1 MTVSNFFID
10 RPIFAGVLS
19 VVILVGGGIAYTSLP
34 VAQYPEVAP
43 PTVVVR
49 ATFPGAT
56 PEVIADTVAT
66 PLEQEVNGVEG
77 MLYMESQSANDGS
90 MTLTVTF
97 ALGTDLDTAQVQV
110 QNRVGAAEPGLP
122 DVVRRIGVVTTKE
135 SPNLLLV
142 VHLLSPDGSLEQLDI
157 ANYALQNIR
166 DRLSRIEGVGNV
178 RIFGAGDY
186 SMRIWLD
193 GDKLAALS
201 MTAGDVVAALR
212 EQNVQ
217 VAAGVIGQEPTEGAG
232 AFQIPVTTLGRLTTE
247 EEFGAVVVRG
257 GEGNR
262 LVRVRDVARVELG
275 AKDYSVAS
283 YLNDDPAVA
292 LLINQRPGSNALQT
306 AAEVREA
313 MDEMADSLPFPPG
326 LEHRIVYDPTKYFI
340 EQSIDEVFVTLYQA
354 VGLVVLVV
362 FLFLGSWRATI
373 IPAAAIPVALVGTFG
388 AMLALGFSLN
398 SLSLFGLVL
407 AIGIVVDDA
416 IVVVENVERKLS
428 EGLSPRDATRATM
441 AEVGSALIATTLV
454 LIAVF
459 VPTAFLGGISGQ
471 FYRQFALTIAFS
483 TAVST
488 FVSLT
493 LSPALSTLLLRKRG
507 EHHGWLDRT
516 FEFLLGWLFRL
527 FDRALAAVTGAY
539 AASVKQAIRLSG
551 LTLGVYAVLL
561 GLTYYSFATIP
572 TGFIPAQDQ
581 GYLILAVQ
589 LPDGASLDRT
599 EAVTK
604 AAVRAAREVE
614 GVTGVVSFA
623 GFSGATRVNAS
634 NSAAMFP
641 VLAPFEER
649 AEAGL
654 TFDEIVSEMRA
665 RMAAIPDAGIVVIPP
680 PPVRGLGN
688 GGGYKYQ
695 IQARDGE
702 ITPAELEAAV
712 GRIVAAAN
720 ADPDLAQVFSTY
732 RASTPQYYVDLDRER
747 ARILGVAVGD
757 VFETMQVYL
766 GSLFVNDFNLGGRT
780 YQVNVQSE
788 EEFRDE
794 PGDIARLRTRNAAG
808 DPVPLGSLADV
819 ELRSGPDRV
828 VRYNLYPAAD
838 LNGDTAPGVS
848 SGQALQE
855 VERIARDMLPPGF
868 SYEATD
874 IAYQQKQVTTFQQI
888 AVFCACVLF
897 VYLALA
903 AQFESLILP
912 LAIVLIVPMSLLA
925 ALGGVWFRGL
935 DNNILT
941 QIGLVVLVG
950 LACKNAILI
959 VEFAAQLEE
968 QGRNRVEGAIE
979 ACRLRFRAILMTAFS
994 FVLGVLP
1001 LVLATGAGAEMRVAL
1016 GTAVFAGMVGVTL
1029 FGLVLT
1035 PVFYTT
1041 LRKLGGGPR
1050 GTHDELVVAEPAPDA
1065 FPPEDRSAIPGP
1077 RLQGPPR
1084 PVPSG
1089 A

>member
-1 MTVSNFFID
+1 MNLSNFFID

-19 VVILVGGGIAYTSLP
+19 VVILAGGAIAYTALP

-66 PLEQEVNGVEG
+66 PLEQAVNGVEG

-90 MTLTVTF
+90 MSLTVTF

-110 QNRVGAAEPGLP
+110 QNRVASAESGLP
-122 DVVRRIGVVTTKE
+122 DVVRRIGVVTSKE

-142 VHLLSPDGSLEQLDI
+142 VHLLSPDGSLSQLDI
-157 ANYALQNIR
+157 ANYALQNVR

-201 MTAGDVVAALR
+201 MTAGDVVDALR

-217 VAAGVIGQEPTEGAG
+217 VAAGVIGQEPNDGAG

-247 EEFGAVVVRG
+247 EEFGAVVVRS

-275 AKDYSVAS
+275 ARDYSVAS
-283 YLNDDPAVA
+283 YLNEDPAVA
-292 LLINQRPGSNALQT
+292 MLINQRPGSNALQT
-306 AAEVREA
+306 ATEVRAA
-313 MDEMADSLPFPPG
+313 MDEMAGTLPFPPG
-326 LEHRIVYDPTKYFI
+326 LKHEIVYDPTKYFI

-362 FLFLGSWRATI
+362 FIFLGSWRATL
-373 IPAAAIPVALVGTFG
+373 IPAAAIPVSLVGTFA

-416 IVVVENVERKLS
+416 IVVVENVERKLA
-428 EGLSPRDATRATM
+428 EGLSPRDAARATM
-441 AEVGSALIATTLV
+441 REVGSALIATTLV

-483 TAVST
+483 TGVST

-493 LSPALSTLLLRKRG
+493 LSPALAALLLRKRG
-507 EHHGWLDRT
+507 EQTGWLDRG
-516 FEFLLGWLFRL
+516 FHLLLGWFFRL
-527 FDRALAAVTGAY
+527 FDAALEKLSGAY
-539 AASVKQAIRLSG
+539 AAVVKRAIRFG
-551 LTLGVYAVLL
+551 VLTLGVYAALL
-561 GLTYYSFATIP
+561 GLTYYSFRTIP

-581 GYLILAVQ
+581 GYVIIAIQ
-589 LPDGASLDRT
+589 LPNGANLDRT
-599 EAVTK
+599 DAVTK
-604 AAVRAAREVE
+604 AAVKAAREVE
-614 GVTGVVSFA
+614 GITGVVSFA

-634 NSAAMFP
+634 NAAAMFP
-641 VLAPFEER
+641 VLAPFAER
-649 AEAGL
+649 TEAGL
-654 TFDEIVSEMRA
+654 TFDGIVNELRA
-665 RMAAIPDAGIVVIPP
+665 KMAAIPDAGIVVIPP
-680 PPVRGLGN
+680 PPVRGLGT

-695 IQARDGE
+695 IQARRGD
-702 ITPAELEAAV
+702 ITPAQLEAATTEMV
-712 GRIVAAAN
+712 DAARRN
-720 ADPDLAQVFSTY
+720 PHLTQVYSTFQ
-732 RASTPQYYVDLDRER
+732 ASAPQYYVDLDREK
-747 ARILGVAVGD
+747 ARILGVPVDD
-757 VFETMQVYL
+757 VFETLQVYL

-780 YQVNVQSE
+780 YQVNVQAE
-788 EEFRDE
+788 QEYRDE
-794 PGDIARLRTRNAAG
+794 PGDIARLRTRNADGEA
-808 DPVPLGSLADV
+808 VPIGSLADV
-819 ELRSGPDRV
+819 ELRTAPDRI

-838 LNGDTAPGVS
+838 FNGDTAAGVS
-848 SGQALQE
+848 SGQALAE
-855 VERIARDMLPPGF
+855 VEELARRTLPAGF
-868 SYEATD
+868 SYEPTD
-874 IAYQQKQVTTFQQI
+874 IAYQQQQVGAWQQI

-925 ALGGVWFRGL
+925 ALAGVWLRGL

-959 VEFAAQLEE
+959 VEFAAQLEG
-968 QGRNRVEGAIE
+968 QGKGRVEAAVE

-994 FVLGVLP
+994 FVLGVAP
-1001 LVLATGAGAEMRVAL
+1001 LVFASGAGAEMRIAL
-1016 GTAVFAGMVGVTL
+1016 GTAVFAGMIGVTL
-1029 FGLVLT
+1029 FGLILT

-1041 LRKLGGGPR
+1041 LRRFGPQPKAA
-1050 GTHDELVVAEPAPDA
+1050 DVAPA
-1065 FPPEDRSAIPGP
+1065 
-1077 RLQGPPR
+1077 
-1084 PVPSG
+1084 
-1089 A
+1089 

>member
-1 MTVSNFFID
+1 MNFSNFFID

-19 VVILVGGGIAYTSLP
+19 VVILVGGGIAYTALP

-49 ATFPGAT
+49 AVYPGAT

-77 MLYMESQSANDGS
+77 MLYMESQSATDGS

-97 ALGTDLDTAQVQV
+97 ELGSDLDVAQVQV
-110 QNRVGAAEPGLP
+110 QNRVAAAEPRLP
-122 DVVRRIGVVTTKE
+122 ETVRRIGVVTSKE

-157 ANYALQNIR
+157 ANYALKNIR

-178 RIFGAGDY
+178 RIFGAGNY
-186 SMRIWLD
+186 SMRVWLD
-193 GDKLAALS
+193 GDRLAALG
-201 MTAGDVVAALR
+201 MTAGDVVDALR
-212 EQNVQ
+212 DQNVQ
-217 VAAGVIGQEPTEGAG
+217 VAAGVIGREPNDGPG

-247 EEFGAVVVRG
+247 EEFGGVVVRG

-262 LVRVRDVARVELG
+262 LVRLRDVARVELG
-275 AKDYSVAS
+275 AENYDVAS

-292 LLINQRPGSNALQT
+292 MLVNQRPGSNALET
-306 AAEVREA
+306 AEQVRAA
-313 MDEMADSLPFPPG
+313 MDEMAAGLPFPPG
-326 LEHRIVYDPTKYFI
+326 LTHEIVYDPTKYFI
-340 EQSIDEVFVTLYQA
+340 QQSIDEVFVTLYQA

-362 FLFLGSWRATI
+362 FLFLGSWRATL
-373 IPAAAIPVALVGTFG
+373 IPAAAIPVSLVGTFA
-388 AMLALGFSLN
+388 AMLALDFSLN

-416 IVVVENVERKLS
+416 IVVVENVERKLA
-428 EGLSPRDATRATM
+428 EGLNPRDATRATM
-441 AEVGSALIATTLV
+441 AEVGSALIATSLV

-459 VPTAFLGGISGQ
+459 VPTAFLEGISGQ

-493 LSPALSTLLLRKRG
+493 LSPALAALLLRKR
-507 EHHGWLDRT
+507 EAQTGWLDKL
-516 FEFLLGWLFRL
+516 FNGLLGWFFRL
-527 FDRALAAVTGAY
+527 FDAALAKVTGGYVRLVRRAVRF
-539 AASVKQAIRLSG
+539 SVV
-551 LTLGVYAVLL
+551 TLGVYAGLL
-561 GLTYYSFATIP
+561 GLTYFGFASIP
-572 TGFIPAQDQ
+572 TGFIPPQDQ
-581 GYLILAVQ
+581 GYVIVALQ
-589 LPDGASLDRT
+589 LPDGAKLDRT
-599 EAVTK
+599 DAATR
-604 AAVRAAREVE
+604 AAVKAVREVP
-614 GVTGVVSFA
+614 GVTDVVSFA

-634 NSAAMFP
+634 NAAAMFP
-641 VLAPFEER
+641 VLAPFAER
-649 AEAGL
+649 VEQGIS
-654 TFDEIVSEMRA
+654 FDDTVAAMRA
-665 RMAAIPDAGIVVIPP
+665 RLAQIPEAQIVVIPP
-680 PPVRGLGN
+680 PPVRGLGT

-695 IQARDGE
+695 IQDRAGYGPDRLAAATGE
-702 ITPAELEAAV
+702 LA
-712 GRIVAAAN
+712 GAAN
-720 ADPDLAQVFSTY
+720 ADPKLAQVFSTF
-732 RASTPQYYVDLDRER
+732 RASTPQYYVDLDREK
-747 ARILGVAVGD
+747 ARMLDVPVGE
-757 VFETMQVYL
+757 VFQTMQVYL

-780 YQVNVQSE
+780 YQVNVQAE
-788 EEFRDE
+788 QEYRDS
-794 PGDIARLRTRNAAG
+794 PDDIGRLRTRNRMG
-808 DPVPLGSLADV
+808 EPVPLGSLADV

-848 SGQALQE
+848 SGEALAE
-855 VERIARDMLPPGF
+855 VEELAAKILPTGMT
-868 SYEATD
+868 YEATD
-874 IAYQQKQVTTFQQI
+874 IAYQQKQVTTFQQV
-888 AVFCACVLF
+888 ATFAACVLF

-912 LAIVLIVPMSLLA
+912 LAIILIVPMSLLA
-925 ALGGVWFRGL
+925 ALAGVWLRGQ

-959 VEFAAQLEE
+959 VEFAAQLEG
-968 QGRNRVEGAIE
+968 QGKGRVEAAVE

-994 FVLGVLP
+994 FILGVLP
-1001 LVLATGAGAEMRVAL
+1001 LTFAAGAGAEMRVAL
-1016 GTAVFAGMVGVTL
+1016 GTAVFAGMIGVTL

-1041 LRKLGGGPR
+1041 LRRFSPK
-1050 GTHDELVVAEPAPDA
+1050 PAPAGDPEPTA
-1065 FPPEDRSAIPGP
+1065 PPPARPPIPGP

-1084 PVPSG
+1084 PAP

>member
-1 MTVSNFFID
+1 MTFPNFFID

-19 VVILVGGGIAYTSLP
+19 VVILVGGGIAYMALP

-90 MTLTVTF
+90 MSLTVTF

-110 QNRVGAAEPGLP
+110 QNRVAAAEPRLP
-122 DVVRRIGVVTTKE
+122 EVVRRIGVVTTKE

-142 VHLLSPDGSLEQLDI
+142 VHLLSPDGAMEQLDI

-217 VAAGVIGQEPTEGAG
+217 VAAGVIGQEPVEGAG
-232 AFQIPVTTLGRLTTE
+232 AFQIPVSTLGRLTTE

-275 AKDYSVAS
+275 AQNYSVAS
-283 YLNDDPAVA
+283 YLNENPAVA
-292 LLINQRPGSNALQT
+292 MLINQRPGSNALET
-306 AAEVREA
+306 ATEVRAA
-313 MDEMADSLPFPPG
+313 MDEMSDSLPFPPG

-354 VGLVVLVV
+354 VALVVLVV
-362 FLFLGSWRATI
+362 FLFLGSWRATL
-373 IPAAAIPVALVGTFG
+373 IPAAAIPVSLVGTFG

-416 IVVVENVERKLS
+416 IVVVENVERKLA

-441 AEVGSALIATTLV
+441 AEVGSALIATSLV

-459 VPTAFLGGISGQ
+459 VPTAFIPGISGQ

-493 LSPALSTLLLRKRG
+493 LSPALATLLLRRKG
-507 EHHGWLDRT
+507 EHHGWLDRG

-527 FDRALAAVTGAY
+527 FDRVLEAITGAY
-539 AASVKQAIRLSG
+539 AATVKRAIRFSV
-551 LTLGVYAVLL
+551 LTLGVYGALV
-561 GLTYYSFATIP
+561 GLTYYAFDKIP
-572 TGFIPAQDQ
+572 TGFIPPQDQ
-581 GYLILAVQ
+581 GYVIVALQ

-599 EAVTK
+599 DAVTK
-604 AAVRAAREVE
+604 AAVKAVREVE

-623 GFSGATRVNAS
+623 GFSGATRTNAS
-634 NSAAMFP
+634 NAAAMFP
-641 VLAPFEER
+641 VLAPFAER

-654 TFDEIVSEMRA
+654 TLDGIVGEMRA
-665 RMAAIPDAGIVVIPP
+665 KLSAIPDAMIVVIPP

-695 IQARDGE
+695 IQARDGQL
-702 ITPAELEAAV
+702 TPADLEAAV
-712 GRIVAAAN
+712 GRIAAAAN
-720 ADPDLAQVFSTY
+720 DPVQHPNLQQVFSTY
-732 RASTPQYYVDLDRER
+732 RASTPQYYVDFDRER
-747 ARILGVAVGD
+747 ARILDVPIDA
-757 VFETMQVYL
+757 VFETLQVYL

-780 YQVNVQSE
+780 YQVNVQAE
-788 EEFRDE
+788 QEFRDE
-794 PGDIARLRTRNAAG
+794 PSDIARLRTRNADGEA
-808 DPVPLGSLADV
+808 VPLGSLADV
-819 ELRSGPDRV
+819 ELRNGPDRV

-848 SGQALQE
+848 SGEALRE
-855 VERIARDMLPPGF
+855 VEAIADAVLPAGF
-868 SYEATD
+868 SYEPTD
-874 IAYQQKQVTTFQQI
+874 IAYQQRQVTAGQQI

-968 QGRNRVEGAIE
+968 QGRNRIEAAIE

-1001 LVLATGAGAEMRVAL
+1001 LVLATGAGAEMRIAL
-1016 GTAVFAGMVGVTL
+1016 GTAVFAGMIGVTL
-1029 FGLVLT
+1029 FGLILT
-1035 PVFYTT
+1035 PVFYTS
-1041 LRKLGGGPR
+1041 LRKLGGGGSR
-1050 GTHDELVVAEPAPDA
+1050 TFDEETPSP
-1065 FPPEDRSAIPGP
+1065 PPERKLPQIPGP
-1077 RLQGPPR
+1077 ILQGPPR
-1084 PVPSG
+1084 PSPVG

>member
-1 MTVSNFFID
+1 MNLSNFFID

-19 VVILVGGGIAYTSLP
+19 VVILVGGAIAYTALP

-66 PLEQEVNGVEG
+66 PLEQAVNGVEG

-90 MTLTVTF
+90 MSLTVTF

-110 QNRVGAAEPGLP
+110 QNRVASAESGLP
-122 DVVRRIGVVTTKE
+122 DVVRRIGVVTSKE

-142 VHLLSPDGSLEQLDI
+142 VHLLSPDGSLSQLDI
-157 ANYALQNIR
+157 ANYALQNVR

-201 MTAGDVVAALR
+201 MTAGDVVEALR

-217 VAAGVIGQEPTEGAG
+217 VAAGVIGQEPNDGAG
-232 AFQIPVTTLGRLTTE
+232 AFQIPVTTLGRLTTA
-247 EEFGAVVVRG
+247 EEFGAVVVRS

-275 AKDYSVAS
+275 ARDYSVAS
-283 YLNDDPAVA
+283 YLNEDPAVA
-292 LLINQRPGSNALQT
+292 MLINQRPGSNALQT
-306 AAEVREA
+306 ATEVRAA
-313 MDEMADSLPFPPG
+313 MDEMAGTLPFPPG
-326 LEHRIVYDPTKYFI
+326 LRHEIVYDPTKYFI

-362 FLFLGSWRATI
+362 FLFLGSWRATL
-373 IPAAAIPVALVGTFG
+373 IPAAAIPVSLVGTFA

-416 IVVVENVERKLS
+416 IVVVENVERKLA
-428 EGLSPRDATRATM
+428 EGLSPRDAARATM
-441 AEVGSALIATTLV
+441 QEVGSALIATTLV

-483 TAVST
+483 TGVST

-493 LSPALSTLLLRKRG
+493 LSPALAALLLRKRG
-507 EHHGWLDRT
+507 TQTGWLDRG
-516 FEFLLGWLFRL
+516 FDLLLGWFFRL
-527 FDRALAAVTGAY
+527 FDRALEAITGAY
-539 AASVKQAIRLSG
+539 AAVVKRAIRFG
-551 LTLGVYAVLL
+551 VLTLGVYAALL
-561 GLTYYSFATIP
+561 GLTYYSFQTIP

-581 GYLILAVQ
+581 GYVIIAIQ
-589 LPDGASLDRT
+589 LPNGANLDRT
-599 EAVTK
+599 DAVTK
-604 AAVRAAREVE
+604 AAVKAAREVE
-614 GVTGVVSFA
+614 GITGVVSFA

-634 NSAAMFP
+634 NAAAMFP
-641 VLAPFEER
+641 VLAPFAER
-649 AEAGL
+649 TEAGL
-654 TFDEIVSEMRA
+654 TFDGIVNELRA
-665 RMAAIPDAGIVVIPP
+665 KMAAIPDAGIVVIPP
-680 PPVRGLGN
+680 PPVRGLGT

-695 IQARDGE
+695 IQARRGD
-702 ITPAELEAAV
+702 ITPAQLEAATAEMV
-712 GRIVAAAN
+712 DAARRN
-720 ADPDLAQVFSTY
+720 PHLTQVYSTFQ
-732 RASTPQYYVDLDRER
+732 ASAPQYYVDLDREK
-747 ARILGVAVGD
+747 ARILGVKVDD
-757 VFETMQVYL
+757 VFETLQVYL

-780 YQVNVQSE
+780 YQVNVQAE
-788 EEFRDE
+788 QEYRDE
-794 PGDIARLRTRNAAG
+794 PGDIARLRTRNADGEA
-808 DPVPLGSLADV
+808 VPIGSLADV
-819 ELRSGPDRV
+819 ELRTAPDRI

-838 LNGDTAPGVS
+838 FNGDTAAGVS
-848 SGQALQE
+848 SGQALAE
-855 VERIARDMLPPGF
+855 VEELARRTLPAGF
-868 SYEATD
+868 SYEPTD
-874 IAYQQKQVTTFQQI
+874 IAYQQQQVSAWQQI

-925 ALGGVWFRGL
+925 ALAGVWFRGL

-959 VEFAAQLEE
+959 VEFAAQLEG
-968 QGRNRVEGAIE
+968 QGKGRVEAAVE

-994 FVLGVLP
+994 FVLGVAP
-1001 LVLATGAGAEMRVAL
+1001 LVFASGAGAEMRIAL
-1016 GTAVFAGMVGVTL
+1016 GTAVFAGMIGVTL
-1029 FGLVLT
+1029 FGLILT

-1041 LRKLGGGPR
+1041 LRRFGPKPQA
-1050 GTHDELVVAEPAPDA
+1050 AE
-1065 FPPEDRSAIPGP
+1065 
-1077 RLQGPPR
+1077 
-1084 PVPSG
+1084 
-1089 A
+1089 

>member
-1 MTVSNFFID
+1 
-10 RPIFAGVLS
+10 
-19 VVILVGGGIAYTSLP
+19 
-34 VAQYPEVAP
+34 
-43 PTVVVR
+43 
-49 ATFPGAT
+49 
-56 PEVIADTVAT
+56 
-66 PLEQEVNGVEG
+66 
-77 MLYMESQSANDGS
+77 
-90 MTLTVTF
+90 
-97 ALGTDLDTAQVQV
+97 
-110 QNRVGAAEPGLP
+110 
-122 DVVRRIGVVTTKE
+122 
-135 SPNLLLV
+135 
-142 VHLLSPDGSLEQLDI
+142 
-157 ANYALQNIR
+157 
-166 DRLSRIEGVGNV
+166 
-178 RIFGAGDY
+178 
-186 SMRIWLD
+186 
-193 GDKLAALS
+193 

-217 VAAGVIGQEPTEGAG
+217 VAAGVIGQEPTEGAN
-232 AFQIPVTTLGRLTTE
+232 AFQIPVTTLGRLTTA
-247 EEFGAVVVRG
+247 EEFGAVVVRS

-275 AKDYSVAS
+275 ARDYSVAS
-283 YLNDDPAVA
+283 YLDEDPAVA
-292 LLINQRPGSNALQT
+292 MLINQRPGTNALET
-306 AAEVREA
+306 AREVREA

-362 FLFLGSWRATI
+362 FIFLGSWRATL
-373 IPAAAIPVALVGTFG
+373 IPAAAIPVSLVGTFG

-416 IVVVENVERKLS
+416 IVVVENVERKLA
-428 EGLSPRDATRATM
+428 EGLSPRDATRSTM
-441 AEVGSALIATTLV
+441 AEVGSALIATSLV

-493 LSPALSTLLLRKRG
+493 LSPALATLLLRKKG
-507 EHHGWLDRT
+507 EHTGWIDRGFDFT
-516 FEFLLGWLFRL
+516 LGWLFRG
-527 FDRALAAVTGAY
+527 FDRLLESVTGVYSSLVKRAVRF
-539 AASVKQAIRLSG
+539 SV

-561 GLTYYSFATIP
+561 GLTYQAFQTVPS
-572 TGFIPAQDQ
+572 GFIPAQDQ
-581 GYLILAVQ
+581 GYVIVALQ

-599 EAVTK
+599 DAVTK
-604 AAVRAAREVE
+604 AAVQAALEVE

-634 NSAAMFP
+634 NAAAMFP
-641 VLAPFEER
+641 VLAPFAER

-654 TFDEIVSEMRA
+654 TFDGIVGEMR
-665 RMAAIPDAGIVVIPP
+665 RKMAAIPDAGIVVIPP

-695 IQARDGE
+695 IQARRDS

-712 GRIVAAAN
+712 GEIAAAAN
-720 ADPDLAQVFSTY
+720 ADPDLVQVFSTF

-747 ARILGVAVGD
+747 ARILGVPVD
-757 VFETMQVYL
+757 QVFETLQVYL

-780 YQVNVQSE
+780 YQVNVQAE
-788 EEFRDE
+788 QEYRDD
-794 PGDIARLRTRNAAG
+794 PSDIGRLRTRNAAG
-808 DPVPLGSLADV
+808 ESVPLGSLADI
-819 ELRSGPDRV
+819 ELRTGPDRV

-838 LNGDTAPGVS
+838 LNGDSAPGVS
-848 SGQALQE
+848 SGEALRE
-855 VERIARDMLPPGF
+855 VEAIADDLLPAGF

-874 IAYQQKQVTTFQQI
+874 IAYQQKQVTVTQQI
-888 AVFCACVLF
+888 AVFAACVLF

-912 LAIVLIVPMSLLA
+912 LAIVMIVPMSLLA
-925 ALGGVWFRGL
+925 ALAGVWFRGL

-959 VEFAAQLEE
+959 VEFAAQLE
-968 QGRNRVEGAIE
+968 GRGRSRVDAAIE

-1016 GTAVFAGMVGVTL
+1016 GTAVFAGMIGVTL

-1041 LRKLGGGPR
+1041 LRKFGGSPQTLDDGDPEDGSGSDSSPPQR
-1050 GTHDELVVAEPAPDA
+1050 PAPAD
-1065 FPPEDRSAIPGP
+1065 PPPRIPGP
-1077 RLQGPPR
+1077 ALQGPPR
-1084 PVPSG
+1084 PSP
-1089 A
+1089 ALT